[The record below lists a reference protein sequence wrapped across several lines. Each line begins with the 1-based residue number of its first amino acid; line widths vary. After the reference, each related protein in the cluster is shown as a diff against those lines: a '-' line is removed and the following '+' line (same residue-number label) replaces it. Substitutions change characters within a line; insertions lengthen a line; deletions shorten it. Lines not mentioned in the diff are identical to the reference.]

1 MCNLGTLILWNFFWS
16 LPVVYCTVSFYK
28 MKTTKAHVLCN
39 IIINFQN
46 QKSLFFLSCWGDI
59 YLCLSAR
66 LCEKQQYFGMSTMF
80 GGFFLNQRFTREAP
94 MCWHQNMATWS
105 FSLWLSRLG
114 LCFFVFLNVFFTLG
128 NQPEFLFYFLMEF
141 T

>member
-1 MCNLGTLILWNFFWS
+1 MHFFSHQTLVLSVRYVPGSRSLQASSFLWLWSPPKKCLFQVVVVTFLHCVQLGHINLMKLFLVIA
-16 LPVVYCTVSFYK
+16 VVYCTVSFYK

-59 YLCLSAR
+59 YLCLSVR

-80 GGFFLNQRFTREAP
+80 GGFFF
-94 MCWHQNMATWS
+94 
-105 FSLWLSRLG
+105 
-114 LCFFVFLNVFFTLG
+114 
-128 NQPEFLFYFLMEF
+128 
-141 T
+141 